1 MNQKNDYFYSMKE
14 YFNETNLINEKQSRA
29 LIFGFSLDKYFI
41 DPEHPTPN
49 EITLFELEHGAELYK
64 DALSYWLLLNTLR
77 IKDK

>member
-1 MNQKNDYFYSMKE
+1 MNQKSDYFYSMKE

-49 EITLFELEHGAELYK
+49 EITLFNLEHGAELYK
-64 DALSYWLLLNTLR
+64 DALSYWVIVKHTKN
-77 IKDK
+77 KG